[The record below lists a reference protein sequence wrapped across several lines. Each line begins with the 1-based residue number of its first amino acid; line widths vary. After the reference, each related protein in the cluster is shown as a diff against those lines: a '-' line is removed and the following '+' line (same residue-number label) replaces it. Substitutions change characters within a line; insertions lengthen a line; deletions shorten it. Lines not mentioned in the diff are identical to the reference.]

1 MLRPARQDDMR
12 VLTDMLVEAANWN
25 PERARPRI
33 AVLAEPTVA
42 HYVTGW
48 RRPGDFGTVAE
59 DDTGTAIG
67 ACWFRLFTTTDP
79 GYGFIA
85 PGVPELTL
93 GVAAHWRSQGIGRA
107 LLRAAIDQARQA
119 GYARVSLSCER
130 ANFAMH
136 LYRSEGF
143 VPFETGKDSDTLVR
157 ILN

>member
-1 MLRPARQDDMR
+1 MR

-25 PERARPRI
+25 PDRIRPR
-33 AVLAEPTVA
+33 VTLLAEPAVA
-42 HYVTGW
+42 HYVRDW
-48 RRPGDFGTVAE
+48 QRPGDFGTVAE
-59 DDTGTAIG
+59 DDTGTPVG
-67 ACWFRLFTTTDP
+67 ACWFRLFTVTDP

-93 GVAAHWRSQGIGRA
+93 GVAAQWRGQGIGRA
-107 LLRAAIDQARQA
+107 LLRAAVGQARQA

-130 ANFAMH
+130 ANFATH

-143 VPFETGKDSDTLVR
+143 VPVESGPDSDTMVR